1 MTLKFPL
8 IAFLFFLLYATGR
21 TQDIVTENQVSNTVS
36 IANNNAVQKGDFF
49 ITPFYEFTRFQ
60 KLKLIS
66 NTNYYHYWDQ
76 ESSEELSEDI
86 INRYNDFYGTE
97 YINSLVGIKMGYEVL
112 KGLGVGGFVGVSHF
126 NFKSFMSEQTTQ
138 TISTEY
144 PALTLGIDLNYNK
157 KITDHLAALAL
168 ASFNYCTTS
177 SVINDNISGMG
188 VVSSSLKSINYE
200 FNAALSY
207 RLGHFVPYL
216 GAGFSEQFVN
226 TVTSEQ
232 EPTTDDSGQPVFNI
246 VEFDSHFNGNAFY
259 GFTGMEYLFSQRSSI
274 YIRSSFPNPL
284 RTNLGFRII
293 L

>member
-112 KGLGVGGFVGVSHF
+112 KL
-126 NFKSFMSEQTTQ
+126 
-138 TISTEY
+138 
-144 PALTLGIDLNYNK
+144 
-157 KITDHLAALAL
+157 
-168 ASFNYCTTS
+168 
-177 SVINDNISGMG
+177 
-188 VVSSSLKSINYE
+188 SLI
-200 FNAALSY
+200 
-207 RLGHFVPYL
+207 H
-216 GAGFSEQFVN
+216 
-226 TVTSEQ
+226 
-232 EPTTDDSGQPVFNI
+232 I
-246 VEFDSHFNGNAFY
+246 
-259 GFTGMEYLFSQRSSI
+259 
-274 YIRSSFPNPL
+274 
-284 RTNLGFRII
+284 
-293 L
+293 